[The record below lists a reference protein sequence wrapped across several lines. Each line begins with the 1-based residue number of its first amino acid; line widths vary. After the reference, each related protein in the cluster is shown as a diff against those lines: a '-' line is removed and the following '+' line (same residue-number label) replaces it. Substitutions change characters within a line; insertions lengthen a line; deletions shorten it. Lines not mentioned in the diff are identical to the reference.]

1 MDIFK
6 KLLFLLTPSEKKK
19 AFILLITIMIMALL
33 DMIGVAS
40 ILPFITVLTSP
51 DLIETNPLLNR
62 MFNFSNLFGVENNEQ
77 FVFALGVSVF
87 LLFIV
92 SIIFRALTNFIQVR
106 FIQMREYSIGKK
118 LVQSYLCQPYTFFL
132 SNNSAVIAKTILSEV
147 DHVIGKAMTPLIDL
161 ISKGIAAL
169 VIIVLLI
176 VIDIKIALIIGL
188 SFSISYLIIF
198 YYVKNLLNAIGE
210 KRLKNNQLRFTSI
223 NESFG
228 AAKEVKVGGLEEV
241 YINNFSNS
249 AKNYAKS
256 QYSALIIAQLPRY
269 VLEAIA
275 FGGIFLILLYTIF
288 QKGTFNDALPVI
300 SLYVFAGYR
309 LMPAIQQIY
318 GSFTQLTFAG
328 PSVNKLFN
336 ELNDL
341 KKLTLDKDRNREL
354 INFNETISLK
364 NIQYDYP
371 NTSSRTALKNINL
384 TIPSTSTVGIIGHT
398 GSGKT
403 TVVDIILGLLVPQ
416 RGTLEIDGEVITNQ
430 NLRSWQRLI
439 GYVPQHIFL
448 SDDTIA
454 ANIAFG
460 VDHEKIDKEMIKKV
474 SKIANLHD
482 FVDTELQEKYETIIG
497 ERGVRLSGGQRQRIG
512 IARALYNNPKV
523 IILDEATSAL
533 DIKTEKLV
541 MAEINKLRNDKTIII
556 IAHRIDTIRNCD
568 IIFKLEKGRLLSH
581 GLPSEILNNN

>member
-1 MDIFK
+1 
-6 KLLFLLTPSEKKK
+6 
-19 AFILLITIMIMALL
+19 MIMALL

-62 MFNFSNLFGVENNEQ
+62 MFDFSNLFGVENNEQ

-132 SNNSAVIAKTILSEV
+132 SNNSAAIAKTILSEV

-176 VIDIKIALIIGL
+176 IIDIKIALIIGL

-198 YYVKNLLNAIGE
+198 YYVKNLLKAIGE
-210 KRLKNNQLRFTSI
+210 KRLKNNHLRFTSI

-228 AAKEVKVGGLEEV
+228 AAKEVKVGGLEEI

-256 QYSALIIAQLPRY
+256 QYIALIIAQLPRY

-384 TIPSTSTVGIIGHT
+384 TIPSKSTVGIIGHT

-541 MAEINKLRNDKTIII
+541 MAEINKLCNDKTIII

>member
-6 KLLFLLTPSEKKK
+6 KLLFLLSPSEKKK
-19 AFILLITIMIMALL
+19 AFILLMMILLMALL
-33 DMIGVAS
+33 DMIGVGS
-40 ILPFITVLTSP
+40 ILPFITVLSNP
-51 DLIETNPLLNR
+51 DLIETNPFLNGV
-62 MFNFSNLFGVENNEQ
+62 FNFSSLFGVKNNQ
-77 FVFALGVSVF
+77 QFIFVLGVFVF
-87 LLFIV
+87 FIFIL
-92 SIIFRALTNFIQVR
+92 SISFKALTNYVQVR
-106 FIQMREYSIGKK
+106 FIQMMEYSIGKK
-118 LVQSYLCQPYTFFL
+118 LVEGYLHQPFTWFL
-132 SNNSAVIAKTILSEV
+132 SRNSAEIGKTILSEV

-161 ISKGIAAL
+161 ITRGIAAFA
-169 VIIVLLI
+169 IIVLLTM
-176 VIDIKIALIIGL
+176 VDFKIAMIIGL

-198 YYVKNLLNAIGE
+198 YYVKNLLNEIGE
-210 KRLKNNQLRFTSI
+210 KRLKNNEIRFTSI
-223 NESFG
+223 NEAFG
-228 AAKEVKVGGLEEV
+228 AAKEVKVGGLEEI

-249 AKNYAKS
+249 AKIYANS
-256 QYSALIIAQLPRY
+256 NSTSLIIAQLPRY
-269 VLEAIA
+269 IFEAIA
-275 FGGIFLILLYTIF
+275 FGGIFLILLYMIAKT
-288 QKGTFNDALPVI
+288 GTFGDALPVVT
-300 SLYVFAGYR
+300 LYVFAGYR
-309 LMPAIQQIY
+309 LMPSIQQVY

-328 PSVNKLFN
+328 PSVNKLY
-336 ELNDL
+336 NDLSNL
-341 KKLTLDKDRNREL
+341 KKLTANKDQDKGL
-354 INFNETISLK
+354 INFDETISL
-364 NIQYDYP
+364 NDIQYDYP
-371 NTSSRTALKNINL
+371 QASRTALKNINL
-384 TIPSTSTVGIIGHT
+384 TIPSKSTVGFMGPT

-403 TVVDIILGLLVPQ
+403 TVVDIILGLLTPQ
-416 RGTLEIDGEVITNQ
+416 RGNLAIDGEVITNQ
-430 NLRSWQRLI
+430 NLRSWQRSI

-541 MAEINKLRNDKTIII
+541 MAEINKLSKDKTIII

>member
-1 MDIFK
+1 
-6 KLLFLLTPSEKKK
+6 
-19 AFILLITIMIMALL
+19 MALL

-62 MFNFSNLFGVENNEQ
+62 MFDFSNLFGVENNEQ

-132 SNNSAVIAKTILSEV
+132 SNNSAAIAKTILSEV

-176 VIDIKIALIIGL
+176 IIDIKIALIIGL

-198 YYVKNLLNAIGE
+198 YYVKNLLKAIGE
-210 KRLKNNQLRFTSI
+210 KRLKNNHLRFTSI

-228 AAKEVKVGGLEEV
+228 AAKEVKVGGLEEI

-256 QYSALIIAQLPRY
+256 QYIALIIAQLPRY

-384 TIPSTSTVGIIGHT
+384 TIPSKSTVGIIGHT

-541 MAEINKLRNDKTIII
+541 MAEINKLCNDKTIII

>member
-19 AFILLITIMIMALL
+19 AFILLIIIMIMALL

-62 MFNFSNLFGVENNEQ
+62 MFDFSNLFGVENNEQ

-132 SNNSAVIAKTILSEV
+132 SNNSAAIAKTILSEV

-176 VIDIKIALIIGL
+176 IIDIKIALIIGL

-198 YYVKNLLNAIGE
+198 YYVKNLLKAIGE
-210 KRLKNNQLRFTSI
+210 KRLKNNHLRFTSI

-228 AAKEVKVGGLEEV
+228 AAKEVKVGGLEEI

-256 QYSALIIAQLPRY
+256 QYIALIIAQLPRY

-384 TIPSTSTVGIIGHT
+384 TIPSKSTVGIIGHT

-541 MAEINKLRNDKTIII
+541 MAEINKLCNDKTIII